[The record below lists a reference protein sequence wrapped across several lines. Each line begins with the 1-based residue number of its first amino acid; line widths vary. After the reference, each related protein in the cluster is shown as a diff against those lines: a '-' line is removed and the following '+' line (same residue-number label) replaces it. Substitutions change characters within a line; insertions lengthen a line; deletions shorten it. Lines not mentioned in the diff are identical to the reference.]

1 MDDMKDVLVPGR
13 MIARN
18 IGLYDTASEKKT
30 EASEK
35 AGAAAAAS
43 QAALDKKED
52 AADLLRKKRNA
63 MFQTEGGSSGSGILS
78 TDIGARDTYFGN

>member
-35 AGAAAAAS
+35 ASAAAAS